1 MSDIDGSSST
11 DQLLP
16 PGHRVQSKRRSSSK
30 TRRKRTP
37 FGAQSAIAEDDGVD
51 STDHY
56 DEDDM
61 AGSDTDRNWDA
72 SLAGSPEAS
81 ASTEMPELPPILA
94 SMTEPLVLAS
104 VVSVSVLPAVEPFR
118 RANPR
123 ATDTHRRPNPWEH
136 ANRKTF
142 KPIITIGS
150 QLPLG
155 QPALRRP
162 PRANFAL
169 SFIQQRKLE
178 RQGSRPE
185 RIAPS
190 SLYAVSDTTL
200 DAHRCGTLCVGAALD
215 VREVYTYYM
224 SLGVQCTA
232 YKDGLNVVVHC
243 LHVNDDE
250 DSDSHA
256 FYFMYGS
263 MVLWNFDARGEHR
276 LIAESRKLFSRG
288 TLSDPEVDDFG
299 FVYVSAADAKPHI
312 HKDVIHLT
320 TSDVMEKLA
329 VSFGLAQ
336 SAKLSVFERT
346 TESTIAD
353 TRHIPEQLANS
364 GKISLSRC
372 AGRERDRERRASV
385 WPLAFCVSHSPPCA
399 PARE

>member
-11 DQLLP
+11 EQLLP
-16 PGHRVQSKRRSSSK
+16 PAHRVPQNKRRSSSK
-30 TRRKRTP
+30 TRRKRAP
-37 FGAQSAIAEDDGVD
+37 FGGAQSAIAEGGGE

-56 DEDDM
+56 EDEDDL

-72 SLAGSPEAS
+72 SLVGSPEAT

-94 SMTEPLVLAS
+94 SLSEPLSLPKVAS
-104 VVSVSVLPAVEPFR
+104 ASALPVEPFR

-169 SFIQQRKLE
+169 PFSQQRKLE

-185 RIAPS
+185 RIAAPS
-190 SLYAVSDTTL
+190 SLYTVSDATL
-200 DAHRCGTLCVGAALD
+200 DALRCGTLCVGAAID

-243 LHVNDDE
+243 LHDVDE
-250 DSDSHA
+250 KSGQSHA
-256 FYFMYGS
+256 FYFNYGS
-263 MVLWNFDARGEHR
+263 MVLWNFDSRAENR
-276 LIAESRKLFSRG
+276 LIAEARKLFSRG
-288 TLSDPEVDDFG
+288 TLEV
-299 FVYVSAADAKPHI
+299 
-312 HKDVIHLT
+312 
-320 TSDVMEKLA
+320 
-329 VSFGLAQ
+329 
-336 SAKLSVFERT
+336 R
-346 TESTIAD
+346 
-353 TRHIPEQLANS
+353 
-364 GKISLSRC
+364 
-372 AGRERDRERRASV
+372 GRARARASRARSR
-385 WPLAFCVSHSPPCA
+385 PSLTPPSLVLPRCSLL
-399 PARE
+399 

>member
-1 MSDIDGSSST
+1 
-11 DQLLP
+11 
-16 PGHRVQSKRRSSSK
+16 
-30 TRRKRTP
+30 
-37 FGAQSAIAEDDGVD
+37 
-51 STDHY
+51 
-56 DEDDM
+56 
-61 AGSDTDRNWDA
+61 
-72 SLAGSPEAS
+72 
-81 ASTEMPELPPILA
+81 MPELPQIHTSL
-94 SMTEPLVLAS
+94 SEPLALPS
-104 VVSVSVLPAVEPFR
+104 VVSALALPVEPFR

-142 KPIITIGS
+142 KPIITIGA

-155 QPALRRP
+155 LPALRRP
-162 PRANFAL
+162 ARANFAL
-169 SFIQQRKLE
+169 PFIQQRKLE

-185 RIAPS
+185 RIAAPS
-190 SLYAVSDTTL
+190 SLYTVSDTTL
-200 DAHRCGTLCVGAALD
+200 DAHRCGTLCVGAAID

-232 YKDGLNVVVHC
+232 YKDGLDVVVHC

-263 MVLWNFDARGEHR
+263 MVLWNFDSRGENR

-288 TLSDPEVDDFG
+288 TLEDPEVDDFG
-299 FVYVSAADAKPHI
+299 FVYVSGPDAKPHI

-364 GKISLSRC
+364 GKISLSR
-372 AGRERDRERRASV
+372 
-385 WPLAFCVSHSPPCA
+385 
-399 PARE
+399 